1 VKGEGERIGP
11 YEEEGRTGKAS
22 KKYSP
27 ICVRGNHVNPF
38 LVVIFVQ
45 EFVFKSAEFE
55 CLDLC
60 VVGTLSMN
68 MFLVKKKRMNERR
81 GRAAALLVCYSRWT
95 GSVEPTRS

>member
-1 VKGEGERIGP
+1 VKGEEERIGP

-38 LVVIFVQ
+38 LVVILVQ

-68 MFLVKKKRMNERR
+68 MFLVKKKKNE
-81 GRAAALLVCYSRWT
+81 
-95 GSVEPTRS
+95 